1 MLNIEKYKD
10 ALILFDIIKPSR
22 LAKVKVRDK
31 DKLVPCDWVDCVDCE
46 YYKDSKCSIKA
57 EEWLFQEYEEPE
69 VDWSKV
75 KVDTPILV
83 RENEDDKW
91 MNRYFAGFI
100 DGKVYVWG
108 GGTTSWTASDDYDV
122 ISWKYAKLAESEE

>member
-10 ALILFDIIKPSR
+10 VLILFDIIKPSQ

-57 EEWLFQEYEEPE
+57 EEWLFQEYEEPK

-83 RENEDDKW
+83 GNTENDVTHK
-91 MNRYFAGFI
+91 RYFAKYE
-100 DGKVYVWG
+100 DGKVYTWG
-108 GGTTSWTASDDYDV
+108 GGTTSWTVSGEHDV
-122 ISWKYAKLAESEE
+122 TFWKYAKLAESEE